1 MFSTTQRRTSPKK
14 NGFRSSPPPG
24 IQRLETFAMKSM
36 DRNSSLLKLK
46 LDLVYRDLAIEEAQ
60 KRFDELNL
68 PREEVVAAAAAPA
81 EPAVVALP
89 KAKKTK
95 VVRALVPAGEGP
107 KRTMSEEARKAAS
120 ERMKKRWADTKA
132 AADAARLP
140 PKAVLPAAK

>member
-1 MFSTTQRRTSPKK
+1 
-14 NGFRSSPPPG
+14 
-24 IQRLETFAMKSM
+24 MKSM

-68 PREEVVAAAAAPA
+68 PTEGVVAAAPA

-89 KAKKTK
+89 KTVKKK
-95 VVRALVPAGEGP
+95 VVRALVPEGQAP

-120 ERMKKRWADTKA
+120 ERMKKFHADKKA
-132 AADAARLP
+132 EVEAHRAAIRP
-140 PKAVLPAAK
+140 RAVLPADK

>member
-1 MFSTTQRRTSPKK
+1 MFSITQRKTSPKK
-14 NGFRSSPPPG
+14 NGFRSSPLSG
-24 IQRLETFAMKSM
+24 IRRLETFAMKSM

-68 PREEVVAAAAAPA
+68 PREEVVAAAPA

-89 KAKKTK
+89 KAATAVTAKKTK
-95 VVRALVPAGEGP
+95 VIRALVPEGQAP
-107 KRTMSEEARKAAS
+107 KRTMSEEAKKAAS
-120 ERMKKRWADTKA
+120 ERMKKYHADKKA
-132 AADAARLP
+132 LP

>member
-1 MFSTTQRRTSPKK
+1 MKK
-14 NGFRSSPPPG
+14 NGFRSSPLSG
-24 IQRLETFAMKSM
+24 IQRLETFVMKSM

-46 LDLVYRDLAIEEAQ
+46 LDLVYRDLAIEEGQ

-68 PREEVVAAAAAPA
+68 PREEVVAAAPA
-81 EPAVVALP
+81 EPAVVAIP
-89 KAKKTK
+89 KKTK

-140 PKAVLPAAK
+140 PRAVLPSGK

>member
-1 MFSTTQRRTSPKK
+1 MFSITQRKTSPKK
-14 NGFRSSPPPG
+14 NGFRSSPPSG

-68 PREEVVAAAAAPA
+68 PREEVVAAAPA

-89 KAKKTK
+89 KAATAATAKKTK
-95 VVRALVPAGEGP
+95 VIRALVPEGQAP
-107 KRTMSEEARKAAS
+107 KRTMSEEAKKAAS
-120 ERMKKRWADTKA
+120 ERMKKYHADKKA
-132 AADAARLP
+132 LP

>member
-1 MFSTTQRRTSPKK
+1 
-14 NGFRSSPPPG
+14 
-24 IQRLETFAMKSM
+24 M

-68 PREEVVAAAAAPA
+68 PREEVVAAAPA

-89 KAKKTK
+89 KKTK
-95 VVRALVPAGEGP
+95 VIRALVPEGQAP
-107 KRTMSEEARKAAS
+107 KRTMSEEAKKAAS
-120 ERMKKRWADTKA
+120 ERMKKYHADKKS
-132 AADAARLP
+132 LP

>member
-1 MFSTTQRRTSPKK
+1 
-14 NGFRSSPPPG
+14 
-24 IQRLETFAMKSM
+24 M

-68 PREEVVAAAAAPA
+68 PREEVVAAAAPA
-81 EPAVVALP
+81 EPAVVDLP
-89 KAKKTK
+89 KAAKKTK
-95 VVRALVPAGEGP
+95 VVKALVPVGEGP

-132 AADAARLP
+132 AADAARVP